1 MSKITIDHS
10 PVLGDIVIR
19 IPHAEI
25 ARLTAAMFEQR
36 VGLPLT
42 VFSPEVIAASV
53 ARRLLEPND
62 DSGFSVIG
70 GLIAELGCDYLN
82 LETDIPEQLEA
93 HFAADAAGALNVI
106 PIRADLYDDATTE
119 EFLQAFFD
127 DTCGV
132 TTGEKA
138 VYPAPAEDEAA

>member
-1 MSKITIDHS
+1 VSEITIDHS
-10 PVLGDIVIR
+10 PVLSDIVIR

-53 ARRLLEPND
+53 AKRLLERND
-62 DSGFSVIG
+62 DAGFSVIG

-82 LETDIPEQLEA
+82 LETDILKQVAA
-93 HFAADAAGALNVI
+93 HFAADAAGASNVI

-132 TTGEKA
+132 TTDVMA
-138 VYPAPAEDEAA
+138 VCPAPTEDEAA